1 MKNFNTI
8 LILIGILSACVLLVE
23 NMVLRQQAFVY
34 IYYSNTAMLVLVWI
48 VTGVILWFGLKG
60 KMSEN
65 KTNEEEDFHF

>member
-1 MKNFNTI
+1 
-8 LILIGILSACVLLVE
+8 
-23 NMVLRQQAFVY
+23 MVLRQQAFVY